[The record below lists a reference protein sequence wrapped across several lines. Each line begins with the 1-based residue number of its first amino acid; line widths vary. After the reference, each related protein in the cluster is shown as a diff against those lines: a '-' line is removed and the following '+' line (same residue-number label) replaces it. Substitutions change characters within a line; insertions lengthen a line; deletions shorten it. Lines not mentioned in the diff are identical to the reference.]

1 MPLNPH
7 SILILALAGLAC
19 VSIAPTTAIAQTA
32 PPRTTGDGNR
42 PGGFVTAPTARP
54 AGLKPAPRKRTKR
67 PLKEPISPRLLGL
80 AIGPEDYPVTLIRAG
95 AQGRVVAVVQIS
107 ASGQPTGCEI
117 AQSTGYP
124 DLDAHS
130 CAIILQRAQFEPARD
145 EYGDPVA
152 SSARAPINWQ
162 IPE

>member
-1 MPLNPH
+1 MPLNRN
-7 SILILALAGLAC
+7 SILISAIAGLAC
-19 VSIAPTTAIAQTA
+19 ALIAPAVASAQTA
-32 PPRTTGDGNR
+32 PPRTTGDANR

-54 AGLKPAPRKRTKR
+54 AVPMPAARKRAKR

-80 AIGPEDYPVTLIRAG
+80 AIGPDDYPVSLIRAG
-95 AQGRVVAVVQIS
+95 AQGRVIAVVQIS
-107 ASGQPTGCEI
+107 ASGQATGCEI

-152 SSARAPINWQ
+152 SSVRAPINWQ

>member
-1 MPLNPH
+1 MPLSPH
-7 SILILALAGLAC
+7 SILIPALAGFAC
-19 VSIAPTTAIAQTA
+19 VLIAPATASAQTA

-42 PGGFVTAPTARP
+42 PGGFVTAPTTRP
-54 AGLKPAPRKRTKR
+54 AVPRPAPRKRTKR

-80 AIGPEDYPVTLIRAG
+80 AIGPDDYPPALIRAG
-95 AQGRVVAVVQIS
+95 VQGRVVAVVRIS

-152 SSARAPINWQ
+152 GSVQAPISWR